1 GIVTSEHMEGL
12 IYRKDNEFLFKL
24 NQFMKTT
31 YSKTSLVLIS
41 IHKNISPRFNLVSGV
56 TFSLRLISV
65 LFSGI

>member
-1 GIVTSEHMEGL
+1 MTSEHMEGL

-41 IHKNISPRFNLVSGV
+41 ILKNISP
-56 TFSLRLISV
+56 
-65 LFSGI
+65 